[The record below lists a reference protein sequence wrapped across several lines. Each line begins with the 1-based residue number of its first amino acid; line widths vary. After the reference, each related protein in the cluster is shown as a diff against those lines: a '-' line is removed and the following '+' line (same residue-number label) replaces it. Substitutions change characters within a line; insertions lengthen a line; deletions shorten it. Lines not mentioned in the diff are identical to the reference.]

1 MMRRAIAVIT
11 RIGVPDAPL
20 PDQGDT
26 EAKPMPAATRTKISE
41 VAAAT
46 TAPARM
52 AAQDTAEVLA
62 STVLDPMAADL

>member
-1 MMRRAIAVIT
+1 MMTRAIAVIT
-11 RIGVPDAPL
+11 SVPDVPL

-26 EAKPMPAATRTKISE
+26 EAKPIPAASRTKISE

-62 STVLDPMAADL
+62 SMVLDPVAADL